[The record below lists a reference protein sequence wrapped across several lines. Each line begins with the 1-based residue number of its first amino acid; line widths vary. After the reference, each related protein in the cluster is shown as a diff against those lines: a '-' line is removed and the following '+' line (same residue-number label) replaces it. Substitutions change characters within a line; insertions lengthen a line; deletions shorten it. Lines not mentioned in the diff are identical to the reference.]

1 MCQFVALLNEKW
13 GPVEGARPKLKL
25 VGGTAIKKAGN
36 ERREA
41 WSGARP
47 LEKYS
52 DAAKTATRRA

>member
-25 VGGTAIKKAGN
+25 VAGTAVKKAVA

-52 DAAKTATRRA
+52 DTVKAATRRA